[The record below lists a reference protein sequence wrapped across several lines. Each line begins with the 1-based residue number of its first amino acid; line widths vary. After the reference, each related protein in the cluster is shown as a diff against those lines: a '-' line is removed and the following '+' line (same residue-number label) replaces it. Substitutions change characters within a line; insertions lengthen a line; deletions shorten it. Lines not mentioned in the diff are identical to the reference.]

1 MASNPK
7 QGTFAMPVHSL
18 FLFPQPTDKNTTT
31 ASRPPLVAG
40 MVAPVV
46 DGDGGINIAAITDH
60 PQGLFCIINPYL
72 GMKDGDRLAVYWGD
86 KQAYAIDV
94 KPGDVDKPLYFF
106 LDVTDFKSGW
116 VERFYYVLTRAGQ
129 TVPDDPSVALRL
141 LLKLQR
147 PAGVDK
153 NPHLPDGHSE
163 LKSGQLPPELIEQGV
178 VDAEWALNGVPVTIA
193 AYPFITVYDVIFFYW
208 GSHRLPPHIVTQEQ
222 ADKTQPIVITVD
234 QAAILAGGDSTA
246 LKIMYR
252 VHDQVLNWASRQS
265 QSTTIAVDA
274 GGWRLPGPTIK
285 EAVNGIITIKDL
297 NKQPVTVQ
305 VDLTATD
312 FAPCDNV
319 EMTWIGMTFDGT
331 PLIHAE
337 SKDIESVPGTLEFSV
352 PYELVKAI
360 AMGRAEASFV
370 LHKIDGTPAQSSK
383 RTFADVVGDV
393 SMLPEP
399 KIRELVGDT
408 LEPYVPRATVDV
420 SYAGMA
426 SGDLIN
432 LIWLGMD
439 VDGKPYLHEQQ
450 HTVTLNE
457 AHANLVTIYIDSQ
470 HVKALENGTL
480 DLSYRV
486 SNDDVMLYDVRES
499 ERLLAKVQVIVA
511 TLPAPKV
518 PEANNGVL
526 DPEKIENNITVRVD
540 FPETKKGDILTY
552 YLMGPSAST
561 RDWLPITTLNEGE
574 IVNFRVDARYVHD
587 NIGQNIRVFYS
598 LWRAALERFEYS
610 PTLILTVGETLGELP
625 APTVTQ
631 APTGTLDPMAAL
643 HGIDISVSYTSM
655 KPDQDIIRLL
665 FQGTPG
671 AGSSEDQKLPG
682 HESGTVVFPLPASV
696 VGANI
701 AKNVNVQYEVTRN
714 AQATLSKVLDLT
726 VSGFLDPESQLPQP
740 QVLEAAG
747 GILDLTTFAG
757 NASTRVAK
765 WPFIAP
771 KQRLWL
777 IFEGE
782 TQYGAVHR
790 ITMLNG
796 VEITSGQVTDGLN
809 EVLLRSELMKLGH
822 ATSAKVICKVAF
834 DGGTVESAALVL
846 PIQQLT
852 VRTRHDYVTPV
863 ISEVS
868 DSLGQIPEG
877 GSTFD
882 KQVTIKGTA
891 TRGEKVAL
899 LDGSTQLDVVEVTA
913 DGNWSKLLSG
923 LQLKRYQIIASA
935 LYDADPVASLP
946 RTFTVAQS
954 VAPTIANVTDSK
966 GTVAHG
972 GTTFDRTVTVTG
984 KASPNQK
991 IRLRDGTTSLIE
1003 TTADAAGDWR
1013 ETITGLSAKGYSLT
1027 ALALYGDG
1035 AESAAR
1041 TFTVA
1046 QSVAPTIAN
1055 VTDSK
1060 GTVAHGGTTFDRS
1073 VTVTGKASPNQ
1084 TVMLYNGS
1092 TALPPAASVDNNG
1105 NWSKV
1110 LETLSIASY
1119 AVKAKAM
1126 YDGSESAVRTFS
1138 VAEHIAPT
1146 LTSIRDESNDIPD
1159 NGETKSTV
1167 VTLLGSVTPNH
1178 QVQIYDNNVPKH
1190 SVTAIGSQWT
1200 TTLNVG
1206 LGAHAIK
1213 VKALSTGQESL
1224 TRSFTV
1230 ISPIPPLTINQTVM
1244 SLNAWHFRNS
1254 GVTPSNPPAG
1264 AYGDR
1269 SAQGGVPPYRYSTD
1283 NNAAEVHTTTGRVI
1297 SRGNGSATITVS
1309 DSAHQTANYQV
1320 TTSNV
1325 EVVFGTGQFST
1336 YSHCS
1341 SVAASMGGRIPSLAE
1356 WRSFIANYGGRGPIE
1371 RWCWASDSAGIG
1383 KRYVIYP
1390 ATGQTDTRTDIGIG
1404 GGTADGFGI
1413 RRG

>member
-1 MASNPK
+1 
-7 QGTFAMPVHSL
+7 MPVHSL
-18 FLFPQPTDKNTTT
+18 FLFPQPSEKNTTM
-31 ASRPPLVAG
+31 ALRPPLPAG
-40 MVAPVV
+40 MVEPVV

-72 GMKDGDRLAVYWGD
+72 GMRDGDRLAVYWED
-86 KQAYAIDV
+86 NQACAINV

-141 LLKLQR
+141 LLKFQR

-153 NPHLPDGHSE
+153 TPHLPGHSE
-163 LKSGQLPPELIEQGV
+163 LQSAQLPPELIEQGV

-193 AYPFITVYDVIFFYW
+193 PYPFITVYDVIFFYW
-208 GSHRLPPHIVTQEQ
+208 GRHRLPPHIVTQDQ
-222 ADKTQPIVITVD
+222 ADKKQPIVITVD

-246 LKIMYR
+246 LKIMYQ
-252 VHDQVLNWASRQS
+252 VHDRVLNWASQPS
-265 QSTTIAVDA
+265 QSTTIAVKA

-285 EAVNGIITIKDL
+285 EAVNDIITIKNL

-305 VDLTATD
+305 VGLTATD
-312 FAPCDNV
+312 FAPGDTV
-319 EMTWIGMTFDGT
+319 EMTWVGTTFDGT
-331 PLIHAE
+331 QLIHTE
-337 SKDIESVPGTLEFSV
+337 SKDIKSVPGILEFSV

-370 LHKIDGTPAQSSK
+370 LHKTDGTPAQSSK
-383 RTFADVVGDV
+383 RTFAEVVGDV
-393 SMLPEP
+393 STLPEP

-408 LEPYVPRATVDV
+408 LEPDVPRATVDV
-420 SYAGMA
+420 RYPGMA

-432 LIWLGMD
+432 LIWLGTD
-439 VDGKPYLHEQQ
+439 ADGKPYLHEQQ

-457 AHANLVTIYIDSQ
+457 AQANLVTIYIDSK
-470 HVKALENGTL
+470 HVKALVNGTL

-486 SNDDVMLYDVRES
+486 SNDDVMLYGVRES
-499 ERLLAKVQVIVA
+499 ERLLVLVQVIVA

-518 PEANNGVL
+518 PEAINDVL
-526 DPEKIENNITVRVD
+526 DPEKVENNITVRVD

-552 YLMGPSAST
+552 YLNGPRAST
-561 RDWLPITTLNEGE
+561 SDWLPITTPTEGK
-574 IVNFRVDARYVHD
+574 ILNFRVDARYVQD
-587 NIGQNIRVFYS
+587 NIGQNIKVFYS

-610 PTLILTVGETLGELP
+610 PTLILMVGETLGELP

-643 HGIDISVSYTSM
+643 NGIDISVSFTNM
-655 KPDQDIIRLL
+655 KPDQDIIRLI

-682 HESGTVVFPLPASV
+682 HESGTVVFPLPPSV

-701 AKNVNVQYEVTRN
+701 SKNVNVQYEVIRN
-714 AQATLSKVLDLT
+714 AQATLSKVLDLK
-726 VSGFLDPESQLPQP
+726 VSGFLDPESQLPRP

-747 GILDLTTFAG
+747 GILDLTTLAG

-765 WPFIAP
+765 WPFSAL

-782 TQYGAVHR
+782 TQDGAVHR
-790 ITMLNG
+790 INMLNG
-796 VEITSGQVTDGLN
+796 VEITTGQVIDGLH

-834 DGGTVESAALVL
+834 DGGTVESAALVF

-913 DGNWSKLLSG
+913 DSTWSKLFSG
-923 LQLKRYQIIASA
+923 LQLKQYQIIAFA
-935 LYDADPVASLP
+935 LYDADPVASP
-946 RTFTVAQS
+946 
-954 VAPTIANVTDSK
+954 P
-966 GTVAHG
+966 
-972 GTTFDRTVTVTG
+972 
-984 KASPNQK
+984 
-991 IRLRDGTTSLIE
+991 
-1003 TTADAAGDWR
+1003 
-1013 ETITGLSAKGYSLT
+1013 
-1027 ALALYGDG
+1027 
-1035 AESAAR
+1035 R

-1073 VTVTGKASPNQ
+1073 VTVT
-1084 TVMLYNGS
+1084 
-1092 TALPPAASVDNNG
+1092 
-1105 NWSKV
+1105 
-1110 LETLSIASY
+1110 
-1119 AVKAKAM
+1119 
-1126 YDGSESAVRTFS
+1126 
-1138 VAEHIAPT
+1138 
-1146 LTSIRDESNDIPD
+1146 
-1159 NGETKSTV
+1159 
-1167 VTLLGSVTPNH
+1167 
-1178 QVQIYDNNVPKH
+1178 
-1190 SVTAIGSQWT
+1190 
-1200 TTLNVG
+1200 
-1206 LGAHAIK
+1206 
-1213 VKALSTGQESL
+1213 
-1224 TRSFTV
+1224 
-1230 ISPIPPLTINQTVM
+1230 
-1244 SLNAWHFRNS
+1244 
-1254 GVTPSNPPAG
+1254 
-1264 AYGDR
+1264 
-1269 SAQGGVPPYRYSTD
+1269 
-1283 NNAAEVHTTTGRVI
+1283 
-1297 SRGNGSATITVS
+1297 
-1309 DSAHQTANYQV
+1309 
-1320 TTSNV
+1320 
-1325 EVVFGTGQFST
+1325 
-1336 YSHCS
+1336 
-1341 SVAASMGGRIPSLAE
+1341 
-1356 WRSFIANYGGRGPIE
+1356 
-1371 RWCWASDSAGIG
+1371 
-1383 KRYVIYP
+1383 
-1390 ATGQTDTRTDIGIG
+1390 
-1404 GGTADGFGI
+1404 
-1413 RRG
+1413 